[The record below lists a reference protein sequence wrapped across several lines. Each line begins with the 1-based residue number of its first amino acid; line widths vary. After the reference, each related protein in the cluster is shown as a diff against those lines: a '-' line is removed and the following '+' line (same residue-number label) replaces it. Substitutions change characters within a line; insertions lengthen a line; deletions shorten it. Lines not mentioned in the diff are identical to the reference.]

1 MLAIDLLRGSPGEK
15 MCCEMQSECSSRA
28 TLAPKGGG
36 CRSVGAPLNSSSRAG
51 SEVDP
56 ARDWL
61 ETVKMHRGPKGA
73 LGVGSSSS
81 SSSESDSG
89 SDRLRRTGRL
99 AQRRG
104 GAVAKVEV
112 GLNLDGGGLR
122 SGRQWRARF
131 CEVLAENVTR
141 QDHERV
147 RRGV

>member
-1 MLAIDLLRGSPGEK
+1 MRCRVNAAVVLHWPQRGRGVGLLERLSTAVCAQPLE
-15 MCCEMQSECSSRA
+15 
-28 TLAPKGGG
+28 
-36 CRSVGAPLNSSSRAG
+36 VG
-51 SEVDP
+51 P
-56 ARDWL
+56 ARDWR

-81 SSSESDSG
+81 EGDSG

-112 GLNLDGGGLR
+112 GLNLDGGGR
-122 SGRQWRARF
+122 GSGRQWRARF

-147 RRGV
+147 RQGV